1 MIALVLIGS
10 MAAHA
15 YTCVN
20 LSSGDPKVLL
30 KEGKTSFE
38 VDWDN
43 ARVTNWDDVLW
54 PKYLQKRGDDFVRDW
69 PEDRQKVETYFIV
82 QFNRRSNFLEIPMDG
97 DAVDYRMI
105 LRIKKIDVGNGAGVF
120 NPFGSAQAGGVIIDG
135 TIEIRS
141 IDGTLL
147 CVLNVDE
154 AKGTG
159 HMSETVRLGLTMTTI
174 AGDINDF
181 IKTVKKGRVEATP
194 VEEDTTRDRPTKQV
208 VGDPIQNM
216 PK

>member
-1 MIALVLIGS
+1 MIAVVLATTI
-10 MAAHA
+10 AAHA

-20 LSSGDPKVLL
+20 FRSGDPTVLL
-30 KEGKTSFE
+30 KEAKTTFE
-38 VDWDN
+38 VDWDH

-54 PKYLQKRGDDFVRDW
+54 PEYLKKRGDDFVRDW
-69 PEDRQKVETYFIV
+69 PEDRIKVETYFV
-82 QFNRRSNFLEIPMDG
+82 AQFNRRSDYLEVPFDG
-97 DAVDYRMI
+97 DPVEYRMI
-105 LRIKKIDVGNGAGVF
+105 LRINKIDVGNSAGMF
-120 NPFGSAQAGGVIIDG
+120 NPFGSAKSGGVIIDG

-141 IDGTLL
+141 IDGKLL

-159 HMSETVRLGLTMTTI
+159 HMSETVRVGLTMTTI

-194 VEEDTTRDRPTKQV
+194 VEEDTTASFPTKQV
-208 VGDPIQNM
+208 VGDPIKNA